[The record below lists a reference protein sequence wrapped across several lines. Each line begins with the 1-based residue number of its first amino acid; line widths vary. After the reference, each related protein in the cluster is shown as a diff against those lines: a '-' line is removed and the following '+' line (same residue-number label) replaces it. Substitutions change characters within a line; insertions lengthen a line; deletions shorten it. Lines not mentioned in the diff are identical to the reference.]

1 MLGKSRRHISS
12 LHNLFTLY
20 SFLCIQR
27 DWYIMLIAFMYLD
40 TQHFITKIQLSFG
53 VKLVLIM
60 NISSSFTSRWF
71 QLLFPVRHLSVWL
84 QSMSE
89 TTLKLLKNNTDET
102 SCLYWTCYLN
112 EILILE
118 KEIRGDGGG
127 WEGESAK
134 IKEDE
139 MLNEDEQRSSCVIVR
154 GNTVPPS
161 DYLKSLYGYAAIVCS

>member
-1 MLGKSRRHISS
+1 MMLCDLIHLHTSEDGKVIMLGKSRRHISS

-71 QLLFPVRHLSVWL
+71 QLLFPVSHLSRMTPINVRNYL
-84 QSMSE
+84 E
-89 TTLKLLKNNTDET
+89 TVKKQYGRDFVSVLNMLLEWDFNLRE
-102 SCLYWTCYLN
+102 
-112 EILILE
+112 
-118 KEIRGDGGG
+118 GDKRWWGRVRR
-127 WEGESAK
+127 WE
-134 IKEDE
+134 
-139 MLNEDEQRSSCVIVR
+139 R
-154 GNTVPPS
+154 
-161 DYLKSLYGYAAIVCS
+161 